1 MAKLNRDKTQEI
13 KDLLIQQ
20 ESLKDFNE
28 TITHKLGEEK
38 DKFDKLVDSK
48 MTLEEEKRLLEIHYK
63 EDDEFL
69 KV

>member
-28 TITHKLGEEK
+28 TIKHKLGEEK